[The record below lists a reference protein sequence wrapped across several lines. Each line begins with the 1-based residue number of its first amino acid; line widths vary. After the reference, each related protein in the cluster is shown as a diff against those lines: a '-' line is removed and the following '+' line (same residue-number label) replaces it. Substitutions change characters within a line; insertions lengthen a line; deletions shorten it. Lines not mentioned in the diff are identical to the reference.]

1 MKSVWKTP
9 RGATIVRER
18 YEAALQLWPGASRH
32 FTVPTRFGSTF
43 VIESGPPDAPPL
55 VLLHGTASNSASWMV
70 DAADWQQHFRIVAI
84 DIIGDAGFSAE
95 VRPPLDTGD
104 HAAWLDDVFSA
115 RGVSQPAI
123 AGTSLGG
130 WLALDYAV
138 RSPGK
143 VRQLVLFCPGGV
155 GRNLNVL
162 FWALPLLLLGPWGRR
177 KLTERIGGKR
187 NGPFDKKQAAIAGLL
202 ELTFAH
208 FVPRRS
214 SLPQIKGADLAGLD
228 MPVLA
233 ILGGKDVFIDS
244 AETRRR
250 LEANVR
256 NLTIRFLPD
265 APHFIAGLAGAV
277 RLFLLGMPAPV

>member
-1 MKSVWKTP
+1 MPSVWKTP
-9 RGATIVRER
+9 GGARIVRER
-18 YEAALQLWPGASRH
+18 YEAALRHWPVESRR
-32 FTVPTRFGSTF
+32 FTVPTRQGDTF
-43 VIESGPPDAPPL
+43 VIECGSEDAPPL

-70 DAADWQQHFRIVAI
+70 DVVAWSQHFRVICI

-95 VRPPLDTGD
+95 VRPPLKTGD
-104 HAAWLDDVFSA
+104 HADWLDDVFRA
-115 RGVSQPAI
+115 RDIEMPAI

-130 WLALDYAV
+130 WLALDYAT
-138 RSPGK
+138 RRPGK
-143 VRQLVLFCPGGV
+143 VRRLVLFCPGGV
-155 GRNLNVL
+155 GRNLNIL
-162 FWALPLLLLGPWGRR
+162 LWALPLLLLGPWGQR

-187 NGPFDKKQAAIAGLL
+187 TEPLSETQTAIAELL

-214 SLPQIKGADLAGLD
+214 NLPQITDEALRSLT

-244 AETRRR
+244 RETRQR

-256 NLTIRFLPD
+256 NLTVRFLPD
-265 APHFIAGLAGAV
+265 APHFIAGQTEAV
-277 RLFLLGMPAPV
+277 RQFLIGEPITV

>member
-1 MKSVWKTP
+1 MASVWKSP
-9 RGATIVRER
+9 EGSEIVRER
-18 YEAALQLWPGASRH
+18 YSKALGHWPGEYRAFH
-32 FTVPTRFGSTF
+32 VPTRYGETF
-43 VIESGPPDAPPL
+43 VIESGPAEAPPL

-70 DAADWQQHFRIVAI
+70 DVADWQQYFRIIAI

-95 VRPPLDTGD
+95 MRPPLETDD
-104 HAAWLDDVFSA
+104 HASWLDDVFAA
-115 RGVSQPAI
+115 RSIRHPAI

-138 RSPGK
+138 RRRGWVS
-143 VRQLVLFCPGGV
+143 QLVLFCPGGV
-155 GRNLNVL
+155 GRNLNIL
-162 FWALPLLLLGPWGRR
+162 LWALPLLLLGSWGQR
-177 KLTERIGGKR
+177 KLIERIGGKR
-187 NGPFDKKQAAIAGLL
+187 TGPLGATQAAISGLL

-214 SLPQIKGADLAGLD
+214 NLPQITDEALRSLT

-244 AETRRR
+244 AETRAR

-256 NLTIRFLPD
+256 NLTVRFLPD
-265 APHFIAGLAGAV
+265 APHFIAGQTEAV
-277 RLFLLGMPAPV
+277 RQFLLGDRVDY